1 MKVINYIHIKNMFVH
16 RDTKIE
22 FTDGKNVIIG
32 DIGKG
37 KTLVNE
43 SIAFALFGSVALRGK
58 SPQYK
63 KTEIELSFNYNNEV
77 FLIKRKINDASLS
90 MFDKDSNTF
99 IEMCNSTSI
108 VNQKI
113 VSLLGYNYDIYLLSN
128 YCKQKKLAYFSE
140 LTPAKRLQYIDKIS
154 GIEEGKEYAVYLTK
168 IRKSLKDN
176 LSLLKDMIIEP
187 VIDSSIDL
195 EFDYQSH
202 ITVLNNRLNSIN
214 DLYSSYN
221 TALNKSVFDL
231 KEPKINITEWQQPLL
246 TLDNNCKDIVKDWFL
261 ELTQKENLITSIE
274 ESLRKIPELK
284 NEYKNLTLEDVDH
297 MITIHNRNIVRS
309 ISDDLHFNCNHCSN
323 ELDFKLIMDQVSTNS
338 EHSIRI
344 PIKDLY
350 NIKDYIVN
358 DCKSSKRSL
367 EKQLESLE
375 KEYEEFVEK
384 SFVPELIRYKNYNNF
399 VACYNTAKTLEQE
412 YFKELELYNQ
422 IKIETNLHLQESER
436 IKTEIETF
444 LTEQAEIIQLK
455 DSYISHN
462 IERNLYLEKLDIYN
476 KSKQKYDVLYSQYV
490 IVTGL
495 LKDLDA
501 ISSKIKNETI
511 PLINHFASKYLNLIS
526 NGTMA
531 TIEITEDYDLI
542 VDGTEIAL
550 KSGGQTDLAS
560 LAFRLSLS
568 RSIIT
573 GMLPVFIG
581 DEVDSAGSKEVSDD
595 IIQALDTINDDFQV
609 ILVTHKNIEDLS
621 NCNIIQL

>member
-16 RDTKIE
+16 RDTRIE

-37 KTLVNE
+37 KTLINE
-43 SIAFALFGSVALRGK
+43 AIAFALFGSVALRGK

-77 FLIKRKINDASLS
+77 FLIKRKINDASFNML
-90 MFDKDSNTF
+90 DKDTNVF
-99 IEMCNSTSI
+99 VEVCNSTSI
-108 VNQKI
+108 VNQKVI
-113 VSLLGYNYDIYLLSN
+113 ALLGYNYDIYLLSN

-154 GIEEGKEYAVYLTK
+154 GIEEGKEYSAYLNK
-168 IRKSLKDN
+168 LKKSLRDN
-176 LSLLKDMIIEP
+176 LSLLKDMIVEP
-187 VIDSSIDL
+187 ILDSNIDL
-195 EFDYQSH
+195 EFDYESN
-202 ITVLNNRLNSIN
+202 ISVLNNKLNSIN

-221 TALNKSVFDL
+221 TALNKSIFNL
-231 KEPKINITEWQQPLL
+231 KEPKINIQEWQTPLL
-246 TLDNNCKDIVKDWFL
+246 TL
-261 ELTQKENLITSIE
+261 E
-274 ESLRKIPELK
+274 ESDLNLVNQWFTDLLEKEENINSLEDSIRQIPEIK
-284 NEYKNLTLEDVDH
+284 NEYKSLTLDQVDQ
-297 MITIHNRNIVRS
+297 MISIHNKNIIKS
-309 ISDDLHFNCNHCSN
+309 ISDELHFNCNHCNN
-323 ELDFKLIMDQVSTNS
+323 EIDFKLILDQSSNQDNIILS
-338 EHSIRI
+338 I

-350 NIKDYIVN
+350 NIKDFIIN
-358 DCKSSKRSL
+358 DYKTVKKEL
-367 EKQLESLE
+367 QKQLDFLE
-375 KEYEEFVEK
+375 KEYEEFVEN
-384 SFVPELIRYKNYNNF
+384 SFIPDLIRYKNYNNF
-399 VACYNTAKTLEQE
+399 LNIYKSSKVIEQE
-412 YFKELELYNQ
+412 YIKELDLYNQ
-422 IKIETNLHLQESER
+422 IKVETSLYFQESE
-436 IKTEIETF
+436 KLKNEIELF
-444 LTEQAEIIQLK
+444 LTEQSDIIKLK
-455 DSYISHN
+455 DSYISSN
-462 IERNLYLEKLDIYN
+462 IERSLYLEKLEIYK
-476 KSKQKYDVLYSQYV
+476 KSKIKYDTFYTQYQ
-490 IVTGL
+490 IVSGL
-495 LKDLDA
+495 LKDLDV

-542 VDGTEIAL
+542 VDGVEIGL

-573 GMLPVFIG
+573 GMLPLFIG

-595 IIQALDTINDDFQV
+595 IMQALDTINDDFQI

>member
-16 RDTKIE
+16 RDTRIE

-43 SIAFALFGSVALRGK
+43 AIAFALFGSVALRGK

-77 FLIKRKINDASLS
+77 FLIKRKINDASFS
-90 MFDKDSNTF
+90 MLDKNTNVF
-99 IEMCNSTSI
+99 VEVCNSTSI
-108 VNQKI
+108 VNQKVI
-113 VSLLGYNYDIYLLSN
+113 ALLGYNYDIYLLSN

-154 GIEEGKEYAVYLTK
+154 GIEEGKEYSAYLNK
-168 IRKSLKDN
+168 LKKSLRDN
-176 LSLLKDMIIEP
+176 LSLLKDMIVEP
-187 VIDSSIDL
+187 ILDSNIDL
-195 EFDYQSH
+195 EFDYESN
-202 ITVLNNRLNSIN
+202 ISVLNNKLNSIN

-221 TALNKSVFDL
+221 TALNKSIFNL
-231 KEPKINITEWQQPLL
+231 KEPKINIQEWQTPLL
-246 TLDNNCKDIVKDWFL
+246 TL
-261 ELTQKENLITSIE
+261 E
-274 ESLRKIPELK
+274 ESDLNLVNQWFTDLLEKEKNINSLEDSIRQILEIK
-284 NEYKNLTLEDVDH
+284 NEYKSLSLDQVDQ
-297 MITIHNRNIVRS
+297 MISIHNKNIIKS
-309 ISDDLHFNCNHCSN
+309 ISDELHFNCNHCNN
-323 ELDFKLIMDQVSTNS
+323 EIDFKLILDQSSNQDNIILS
-338 EHSIRI
+338 I

-350 NIKDYIVN
+350 NIKDFIIN
-358 DCKSSKRSL
+358 DYKTVKKEL
-367 EKQLESLE
+367 QKQLDLLE
-375 KEYEEFVEK
+375 KEYEEFVEN
-384 SFVPELIRYKNYNNF
+384 SFIPDLIRYKNYNNF
-399 VACYNTAKTLEQE
+399 LNIYKSSKVIEQE
-412 YFKELELYNQ
+412 YIKELDLYNQ
-422 IKIETNLHLQESER
+422 IKIETSLYFQESE
-436 IKTEIETF
+436 KLKNEIELF
-444 LTEQAEIIQLK
+444 LTEQSDIIKLK
-455 DSYISHN
+455 DSYISSN
-462 IERNLYLEKLDIYN
+462 IERNLYLEKLEIYK
-476 KSKQKYDVLYSQYV
+476 KSKIKYDTFYTQYQ
-490 IVTGL
+490 IVSGL
-495 LKDLDA
+495 LKDLDV

-542 VDGTEIAL
+542 VDGVEIGL

-573 GMLPVFIG
+573 GMLPLFIG

-595 IIQALDTINDDFQV
+595 IMQALDTINDDFQI

>member
-16 RDTKIE
+16 RDTRIE

-43 SIAFALFGSVALRGK
+43 AIAFALFGSVALRGK

-77 FLIKRKINDASLS
+77 FLIKRKINDASFNML
-90 MFDKDSNTF
+90 DKDTNVF
-99 IEMCNSTSI
+99 VEVCNSTSI
-108 VNQKI
+108 VNQKVI
-113 VSLLGYNYDIYLLSN
+113 ALLGYNYDIYLLSN

-154 GIEEGKEYAVYLTK
+154 GIEEGKEYSAYLNK
-168 IRKSLKDN
+168 LKKSLRDN

-187 VIDSSIDL
+187 ILDSNIDL
-195 EFDYQSH
+195 EFDYESN
-202 ITVLNNRLNSIN
+202 ISVLNNKLNSIN

-221 TALNKSVFDL
+221 TALNKSIFNL
-231 KEPKINITEWQQPLL
+231 KEPKINIQEWQTPLL
-246 TLDNNCKDIVKDWFL
+246 TL
-261 ELTQKENLITSIE
+261 E
-274 ESLRKIPELK
+274 ESDLNLVNQWFTDLLEKEKNINSLEDSIRQIPEIK
-284 NEYKNLTLEDVDH
+284 NEYKSLTLDQVDQ
-297 MITIHNRNIVRS
+297 MISIHNKNIIKS
-309 ISDDLHFNCNHCSN
+309 ISDELHFNCNHCNN
-323 ELDFKLIMDQVSTNS
+323 EIDFKLILDQSSNQDNVILS
-338 EHSIRI
+338 I

-350 NIKDYIVN
+350 NIKDFIIN
-358 DCKSSKRSL
+358 DYKTIKKEL
-367 EKQLESLE
+367 QKQLDLLE
-375 KEYEEFVEK
+375 KEYEEFVEN
-384 SFVPELIRYKNYNNF
+384 SFIPDLIRYKNYNNF
-399 VACYNTAKTLEQE
+399 LNIYKSSKVIEQE
-412 YFKELELYNQ
+412 YIKELDLYNQ
-422 IKIETNLHLQESER
+422 IKVETSLYFQESE
-436 IKTEIETF
+436 KLKNEIELF
-444 LTEQAEIIQLK
+444 LTEQSDIIKLK
-455 DSYISHN
+455 DSYISSN
-462 IERNLYLEKLDIYN
+462 IERNLYLEKLEIYK
-476 KSKQKYDVLYSQYV
+476 KSKIKYDTFYTQYQ
-490 IVTGL
+490 IVSGL
-495 LKDLDA
+495 LKDLDV

-542 VDGTEIAL
+542 VDGVEIGL

-573 GMLPVFIG
+573 GMLPLFIG

-595 IIQALDTINDDFQV
+595 IMQALDTINDDFQI

>member
-16 RDTKIE
+16 HDTRIE

-43 SIAFALFGSVALRGK
+43 AIAFALFGSVALRGK

-77 FLIKRKINDASLS
+77 FLIKRKINDASFNML
-90 MFDKDSNTF
+90 DKDTNVF
-99 IEMCNSTSI
+99 VEVCNSTSI
-108 VNQKI
+108 VNQKVI
-113 VSLLGYNYDIYLLSN
+113 ALLGYNYDIYLLSN

-154 GIEEGKEYAVYLTK
+154 GIEEGKEYSAYLNK
-168 IRKSLKDN
+168 LKKSLRDN
-176 LSLLKDMIIEP
+176 LSLLKDMIVEP
-187 VIDSSIDL
+187 ILDSNIDL
-195 EFDYQSH
+195 EFDYESN
-202 ITVLNNRLNSIN
+202 ISVLNNKLNSIN

-221 TALNKSVFDL
+221 TALNKSIFNL
-231 KEPKINITEWQQPLL
+231 KEPKINIQEWQTPLL
-246 TLDNNCKDIVKDWFL
+246 TL
-261 ELTQKENLITSIE
+261 E
-274 ESLRKIPELK
+274 ESDLNLVNQWFTDLLEKEKNINSLEDSIRQIPEIK
-284 NEYKNLTLEDVDH
+284 NEYKSLTLDQVDQ
-297 MITIHNRNIVRS
+297 MISIHNKNIIKS
-309 ISDDLHFNCNHCSN
+309 ISDELHFNCNHCNN
-323 ELDFKLIMDQVSTNS
+323 EIDFKLILDQSSNQDNVILS
-338 EHSIRI
+338 I

-350 NIKDYIVN
+350 NIKDFIIN
-358 DCKSSKRSL
+358 DYKTIKKEL
-367 EKQLESLE
+367 QKQLDLLE
-375 KEYEEFVEK
+375 KEYEEFVEN
-384 SFVPELIRYKNYNNF
+384 SFIPDLIRYKNYNNF
-399 VACYNTAKTLEQE
+399 LNIYKSSKIIEQE
-412 YFKELELYNQ
+412 YIKELDLYNQ
-422 IKIETNLHLQESER
+422 IKVETSLYFQESE
-436 IKTEIETF
+436 KLKNEIELF
-444 LTEQAEIIQLK
+444 LTEQSDIIKLK
-455 DSYISHN
+455 DSYISSN
-462 IERNLYLEKLDIYN
+462 IERNLYLEKLEIYK
-476 KSKQKYDVLYSQYV
+476 KSKIKYDTFYTQYQ
-490 IVTGL
+490 IVSGL
-495 LKDLDA
+495 LKDLDV

-542 VDGTEIAL
+542 VDGVEIGL

-573 GMLPVFIG
+573 GMLPLFIG

-595 IIQALDTINDDFQV
+595 IMQALDTINDDFQI

>member
-1 MKVINYIHIKNMFVH
+1 MFVH

-221 TALNKSVFDL
+221 TSLNKSVFNL
-231 KEPKINITEWQQPLL
+231 KEPKINVADWQYPLL
-246 TLDNNCKDIVKDWFL
+246 ALEETSLDQAWL
-261 ELTQKENLITSIE
+261 MNL
-274 ESLRKIPELK
+274 L
-284 NEYKNLTLEDVDH
+284 NG
-297 MITIHNRNIVRS
+297 
-309 ISDDLHFNCNHCSN
+309 
-323 ELDFKLIMDQVSTNS
+323 
-338 EHSIRI
+338 
-344 PIKDLY
+344 
-350 NIKDYIVN
+350 
-358 DCKSSKRSL
+358 
-367 EKQLESLE
+367 
-375 KEYEEFVEK
+375 
-384 SFVPELIRYKNYNNF
+384 
-399 VACYNTAKTLEQE
+399 
-412 YFKELELYNQ
+412 
-422 IKIETNLHLQESER
+422 
-436 IKTEIETF
+436 
-444 LTEQAEIIQLK
+444 
-455 DSYISHN
+455 
-462 IERNLYLEKLDIYN
+462 
-476 KSKQKYDVLYSQYV
+476 
-490 IVTGL
+490 GL
-495 LKDLDA
+495 
-501 ISSKIKNETI
+501 
-511 PLINHFASKYLNLIS
+511 PW
-526 NGTMA
+526 
-531 TIEITEDYDLI
+531 
-542 VDGTEIAL
+542 
-550 KSGGQTDLAS
+550 
-560 LAFRLSLS
+560 
-568 RSIIT
+568 
-573 GMLPVFIG
+573 
-581 DEVDSAGSKEVSDD
+581 
-595 IIQALDTINDDFQV
+595 
-609 ILVTHKNIEDLS
+609 
-621 NCNIIQL
+621 